1 MLPIGAH
8 LHQQQG
14 QWGLMTSG
22 HLGERLPLERQRVGL
37 EFAACERK
45 SVCWNRS
52 FRSGGRIVD
61 DNTLRSRSRTGR
73 RKRLVIGENS
83 GMEEKAIDATALEK
97 LVVGEAGATRSSTFN
112 SKINNASKWMVVGLV
127 TAGLLWR
134 RDNHAVW
141 FAVGSVVNG
150 GFCKCLKY
158 LINENR
164 PSTAD
169 GVKADPGMPSSHA
182 QGFFYIASYT
192 SLALLLWQ
200 GINVWTSI
208 SSLGILLSFAYL
220 SWLRVAE
227 GLHTVPQVLV
237 GSTLGSAAGAFWL
250 YIWKAGAEVAVDSSV
265 TAKFFLYMSFL
276 GACVVCY
283 FISFKDWEFGQP

>member
-22 HLGERLPLERQRVGL
+22 HPGERLPLERERVGS
-37 EFAACERK
+37 EFAACKRK

-52 FRSGGRIVD
+52 FRSGGRIVH
-61 DNTLRSRSRTGR
+61 DNTLRSRSRRAR
-73 RKRLVIGENS
+73 RKRLVITENS
-83 GMEEKAIDATALEK
+83 GMEDATALEK
-97 LVVGEAGATRSSTFN
+97 LVVCEAGAKRSSTFN
-112 SKINNASKWMVVGLV
+112 SKINKASKWMVVGLV
-127 TAGLLWR
+127 TGVLLWR
-134 RDNHAVW
+134 RDDHAVW

-150 GFCKCLKY
+150 GFGKCLKY

-164 PSTAD
+164 PPTAD

-182 QGFFYIASYT
+182 QGFSYIASYA

-208 SSLGILLSFAYL
+208 SALGIFLSFAYL

-250 YIWKAGAEVAVDSSV
+250 YVWKAGAEVAVDSSV

-276 GACVVCY
+276 AACVVCY
-283 FISFKDWEFGQP
+283 FISFKDWEFGQL